1 MCGHQEAIKRSSRGA
16 APPLPRPLIP
26 KGRSTM
32 STSISMHSACNQAS
46 SPPPQ
51 RPSIPSI
58 RINQHALNMQS
69 GFLTSASTA
78 INPFDSNQSACT
90 QHAIRLA
97 HLRLNGHQSLRFEI
111 ACPHFLGHDD
121 VVCDRMHKQLRAS
134 CGAPAKL
141 EDARVASVPVGRRGR
156 RSEHLHAAGQ
166 AARVASVS
174 PKVGIDRVE
183 K

>member
-1 MCGHQEAIKRSSRGA
+1 MRELSSGHVRPSRGHQEVIKRCRTSASTA
-16 APPLPRPLIP
+16 VNP
-26 KGRSTM
+26 KGKV
-32 STSISMHSACNQAS
+32 HDEH
-46 SPPPQ
+46 
-51 RPSIPSI
+51 
-58 RINQHALNMQS
+58 INQHALSMQS

-90 QHAIRLA
+90 QHAIRLS